1 MFINAEIGFTTYALY
16 VIKANAP
23 PIVNSPFIIKSPL
36 NIYNNAFTT
45 VSITT
50 TLTVLYK
57 GYRSMTHWNRHN
69 ILKELHFHLK
79 DFSADLLRNNRSD

>member
-50 TLTVLYK
+50 TLTVLYSS
-57 GYRSMTHWNRHN
+57 SMPYYFQ
-69 ILKELHFHLK
+69 IFLPLDSKE
-79 DFSADLLRNNRSD
+79 

>member
-50 TLTVLYK
+50 TLTVLYSSSIAFFLYESIK
-57 GYRSMTHWNRHN
+57 SFCRPSN
-69 ILKELHFHLK
+69 
-79 DFSADLLRNNRSD
+79 